1 MKWKRFLIKIMV
13 FIAILYALLF
23 IFINYIRPLD
33 YLKCELYTEEM
44 NGGVHTFQGK
54 EYKVVLCGLRGRI
67 DPENVHHDEVRLHV
81 YSMEGELL
89 AERYL
94 EPLTGNDVSLQLEY
108 GPDYLIYNDGEG
120 SGFQTKMTMPP
131 TFFERMRAKMPR
143 FMP

>member
-13 FIAILYALLF
+13 FVAILYTLLF
-23 IFINYIRPLD
+23 VFINYIRPLD
-33 YLKCELYTEEM
+33 YLKCDLYTEEM
-44 NGGVHTFQGK
+44 NGGVQTFQGK

-89 AERYL
+89 AERYY
-94 EPLTGNDVSLQLEY
+94 EPRTGMRFNMQLEY

-131 TFFERMRAKMPR
+131 TFVERIRAKLPR
-143 FMP
+143 FVP

>member
-1 MKWKRFLIKIMV
+1 MV

-54 EYKVVLCGLRGRI
+54 EYKVVLCGLNGLI
-67 DPENVHHDEVRLHV
+67 DASNYPDDEVRLHV
-81 YSMEGELL
+81 FSMDGELL

-94 EPLTGNDVSLQLEY
+94 KPLTGTDVSLRLKY
-108 GPDYLIYNDGEG
+108 GSDYLIYNDGEG

-131 TFFERMRAKMPR
+131 TFFERIRAKLPR
-143 FMP
+143 FVP

>member
-1 MKWKRFLIKIMV
+1 MVVIAFL
-13 FIAILYALLF
+13 YSLLF
-23 IFINYIRPLD
+23 ILINYIRPLN
-33 YLKCELYTEEM
+33 YVKCDLYTEEM

-54 EYKVVLCGLRGRI
+54 EYKVVLCGWSGRI

-81 YSMEGELL
+81 YSMDGELL

-94 EPLTGNDVSLQLEY
+94 EPLTDNDVSLQLEY

>member
-1 MKWKRFLIKIMV
+1 MV

-23 IFINYIRPLD
+23 ILINYIRPLN
-33 YLKCELYTEEM
+33 YVKCDLYTEEM

-54 EYKVVLCGLRGRI
+54 EYKVVLCGFYGLI
-67 DPENVHHDEVRLHV
+67 DAGNYPHDEVRLHV
-81 YSMEGELL
+81 FSMDGELL

-94 EPLTGNDVSLQLEY
+94 EPLTDNDVSLQLEY

-131 TFFERMRAKMPR
+131 TFFERMRAKLPR
-143 FMP
+143 FVP